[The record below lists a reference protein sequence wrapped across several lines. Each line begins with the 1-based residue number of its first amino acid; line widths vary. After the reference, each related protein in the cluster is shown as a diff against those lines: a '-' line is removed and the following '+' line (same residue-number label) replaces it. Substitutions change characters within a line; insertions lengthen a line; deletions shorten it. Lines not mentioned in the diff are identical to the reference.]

1 MPLSTSYKLHPQARP
16 PDPWSSPATWLGI
29 SLQVVLGAEMK
40 LNVARTG
47 RNCDRDLFPFQSRLS
62 QDIYSRLFT
71 ILQSFTAFLNHF
83 CQEQHP
89 WNHGSHCLRNLGT
102 SGYLTWEQPWKAALS
117 EFVVCRLPLGID
129 VKEGTEGTEG
139 NEEVTKRGRK
149 ERSRTPYTGQI
160 HGASLAAPIL
170 PR

>member
-1 MPLSTSYKLHPQARP
+1 MGFQPLSIHRPETLDLTVPRPPYKLHPQARP

-29 SLQVVLGAEMK
+29 SLQP
-40 LNVARTG
+40 T
-47 RNCDRDLFPFQSRLS
+47 
-62 QDIYSRLFT
+62 FT
-71 ILQSFTAFLNHF
+71 ILQSFTAFPNHF
-83 CQEQHP
+83 CQEQQP